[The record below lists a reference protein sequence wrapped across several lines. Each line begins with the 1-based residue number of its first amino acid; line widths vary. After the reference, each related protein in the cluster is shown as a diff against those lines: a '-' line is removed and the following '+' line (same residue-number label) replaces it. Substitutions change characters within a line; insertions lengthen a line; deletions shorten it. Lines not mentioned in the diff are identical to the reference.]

1 MDTDNLTLLGK
12 LVIPWVIKDRNRR
25 VSKYLKP
32 GKSLLDVG
40 CGHGYLLRI
49 SPCKRNIGMDELGC
63 YEYIKDGGGTIIKAS
78 VSEGLMVEK
87 ILPFEDQSF
96 DYVTIVAVIEH
107 FHYPDEI
114 IQECHRVLRK
124 QGLLIMTTPFPIV
137 EKILLFMDKGSYLF
151 SYKKVEEAHVGYY
164 NLESMNTLTKNL
176 FRLVEYKKFH
186 WGVNQL
192 FVYRKVG

>member
-25 VSKYLKP
+25 VSRYLKP
-32 GKSLLDVG
+32 GKTLLDIG

-49 SPCKRNIGMDELGC
+49 SPCKRNIGIDELQC
-63 YEYIKDGGGTIIKAS
+63 YEYVKDGGGTIIKAS
-78 VSEGLMVEK
+78 VSEGLTVEK
-87 ILPFEDQSF
+87 NLPFEEQSF

-107 FHYPDEI
+107 FHHPDEI

-151 SYKKVEEAHVGYY
+151 SYKKVKDAHVGYY
-164 NLESMNTLTKNL
+164 NLESMNRLTEN
-176 FRLVEYKKFH
+176 FFHLVEYKRFH

-192 FVYRKVG
+192 FAYRKVG

>member
-49 SPCKRNIGMDELGC
+49 SPCKRNIGIDELGC

-87 ILPFEDQSF
+87 NLPFEDQSF

-151 SYKKVEEAHVGYY
+151 SYKKVEEAHVDYY

-192 FVYRKVG
+192 FVYKKVG

>member
-12 LVIPWVIKDRNRR
+12 LVIPWVIKDRNKR

-32 GKSLLDVG
+32 GKSLLDIG

-49 SPCKRNIGMDELGC
+49 SPCKRNVGIDELQC
-63 YEYIKDGGGTIIKAS
+63 YEYVKDGAGKIIESS
-78 VSEGLMVEK
+78 VGKGYVIERDLN
-87 ILPFEDQSF
+87 FEDHSF
-96 DYVTIVAVIEH
+96 DYVTIIAVIEH
-107 FHYPDEI
+107 LHHPDEI
-114 IQECHRVLRK
+114 IQECHRVLKR

-164 NLESMNTLTKNL
+164 NLESMNKLAENL
-176 FRLVEYKKFH
+176 FRLVQYKKFH

-192 FVYRKVG
+192 FVYRKTA